1 MFPLS
6 PYLISEISK
15 IYSQERI
22 EEARIQRLL
31 NQAGIRRENWMSRTG
46 CRILCFLGHQMVSL
60 GKRLE
65 RLEIKPSNQPLV
77 SRDGTEQNGF
87 TFTRP

>member
-15 IYSQERI
+15 IYSHKRL
-22 EEARIQRLL
+22 EEAHIQHLL
-31 NQAGIRRENWMSRTG
+31 SQAGIRHENWMSRTG
-46 CRILCFLGHQMVSL
+46 CKILAFLGHQMVSS

-65 RLEIKPSNQPLV
+65 RLEIKPTNQPLV
-77 SRDGTEQNGF
+77 SREVKEQNGF